1 MAKYIIIE
9 LDELDGV
16 DYVSAGARAAQV
28 AGFLAKEQIKARL
41 QYTAGGETLQRIVTE
56 VERGAFSHATIP
68 PAAGW
73 TVEEL

>member
-9 LDELDGV
+9 LNEDDNE
-16 DYVSAGARAAQV
+16 YVSASTIVRQV
-28 AGFLAKEQIKARL
+28 AEFLAKEQIKARL

-56 VERGAFSHATIP
+56 VERGDFSHATIP

>member
-9 LDELDGV
+9 LNEDDNE
-16 DYVSAGARAAQV
+16 YVSASTIVRQV
-28 AGFLAKEQIKARL
+28 AEFLAKEQIKARL